1 MEPFSPS
8 ASSTKPTQPTSHKK
22 SAKGGPSPLQIH
34 DRDTEQ
40 GTPENQLSPTF
51 NTETSTTDSGVSNA
65 SSLTSD
71 CPTGTHCLGLDM
83 CNTEDATITGWF
95 KEGCP
100 DRNDSKREDGCP
112 SKCVGN
118 MTGTD
123 SSLHSTNSGP
133 TTGDHPGNSVDE
145 QITTLSSPTSHTHHT
160 GGTLSETSGSRCSSS
175 LDCLEPPPPSSS
187 STHHPDLSPQEIQKK
202 LLEGMQMLSTA
213 DGSHETEGTDSLVLP
228 SQRPRQRS
236 ESPVPT
242 RPRTSSLRFVFKR
255 WVMFGDSI
263 ILFWFVLST
272 SRWAIIKEIFGRC

>member
-1 MEPFSPS
+1 MVTVATVAMEPFSPS

-71 CPTGTHCLGLDM
+71 CPTHEALPIPSHALVTPTLGSFETLVVPGNGTHCLGLDM
-83 CNTEDATITGWF
+83 CNTEDATITGWV

-100 DRNDSKREDGCP
+100 DRNDGKREDGCP

-123 SSLHSTNSGP
+123 SSFHSTNSGL

-145 QITTLSSPTSHTHHT
+145 QITTLSSPTSHTHT
-160 GGTLSETSGSRCSSS
+160 TQVV
-175 LDCLEPPPPSSS
+175 PSVKPVAVDVPLPWTVSN
-187 STHHPDLSPQEIQKK
+187 
-202 LLEGMQMLSTA
+202 LLLLHA
-213 DGSHETEGTDSLVLP
+213 P
-228 SQRPRQRS
+228 
-236 ESPVPT
+236 
-242 RPRTSSLRFVFKR
+242 PRTTLTSLHRRFRKNCWR
-255 WVMFGDSI
+255 GC
-263 ILFWFVLST
+263 
-272 SRWAIIKEIFGRC
+272 RC